1 MIEIIFIFFQL
12 FVFLCMF
19 SFPFNPKI
27 LNQKLN
33 SRVYNFN
40 IFDTLMLNGVVIFNI
55 LLILSFL
62 DLNLIFIFYLLISLS
77 LIFFVFNINSWKYYF
92 KYQKVEI
99 FIFCVM
105 CLVLF
110 LNLAENL
117 KFEWD
122 GIAHWF
128 YKTKSFYEGYGIE
141 NIKNLPAPHY
151 PHLGTYVWALFWK
164 NSFVGYEYFGRLIYI
179 FFYILSIF
187 VATNLFKIKSKIFNF
202 LIIILLIIFTYDEFL
217 FGGYQEY
224 FLFSFGIILS
234 KLIINTLNRNP
245 SNFDIT
251 MILLTGNL
259 LMWFKDEGLF
269 YFVILIGVFIFYQ
282 KIKFNSLILSLF
294 ALILIFLQYLTQQ
307 YLIEIYAL
315 QESINDINFSHFFD
329 LIFLLER
336 VLLISKYL
344 LISIIKY
351 PIWIV
356 FLFSIFVLKIL
367 NFNKKVINFYI
378 IKLIIFFNFLY
389 IIYILHPQTSEFLL
403 SVTLDRL
410 LFQISGFF
418 ILPIIMFFHYFIS
431 DKLNKKII

>member
-19 SFPFNPKI
+19 SFPFNPKM

-33 SRVYNFN
+33 SGVYYFS
-40 IFDTLMLNGVVIFNI
+40 IFDTLILNGVIVFNF

-62 DLNLIFIFYLLISLS
+62 NLNLIFIFYLLISLS
-77 LIFFVFNINSWKYYF
+77 LIFLIFNINSWKYYF

-99 FIFCVM
+99 FIFCVI

-128 YKTKSFYEGYGIE
+128 YKTKSFYESYGIE

-151 PHLGTYVWALFWK
+151 PHLGTYIWAFFWK
-164 NSFVGYEYFGRLIYI
+164 NSFVGYEYFGRLVYI
-179 FFYILSIF
+179 FFYVLSIF
-187 VATNLFKIKSKIFNF
+187 VATNLFKIKSKIFN
-202 LIIILLIIFTYDEFL
+202 LLTIILLIILTYDEFL

-224 FLFSFGIILS
+224 FIFSFGIILS

-245 SNFDIT
+245 TYFEVT
-251 MILLTGNL
+251 MVLLTGNII
-259 LMWFKDEGLF
+259 MWFKDEGLF
-269 YFVILIGVFIFYQ
+269 YFVMLIGIFVFYQ
-282 KIKFNSLILSLF
+282 QKKFNMLIITLF
-294 ALILIFLQYLTQQ
+294 TLILIFLQYITQQ
-307 YLIEIYAL
+307 YLIDVYAL
-315 QESINDINFSHFFD
+315 QESISDINFSQFFD
-329 LIFLLER
+329 LVFLLER
-336 VLLISKYL
+336 ILLITKYL

-351 PIWIV
+351 SIWIV
-356 FLFSIFVLKIL
+356 FLLSIFVLKIL
-367 NFNKKVINFYI
+367 NFNKKVINFFI
-378 IKLIIFFNFLY
+378 IKLIIFWVFLY
-389 IIYILHPQTSEFLL
+389 IVYILHPQTSEFLL

-410 LFQISGFF
+410 LFQISGLF
-418 ILPIIMFFHYFIS
+418 ILPIIVFFHYFIL
-431 DKLNKKII
+431 DKINKKII